1 MPELPEVETITQDL
15 KKKLLG
21 YTFKSI
27 WSDWSKYFYLSG
39 GLSNVQRLIKNKK
52 INKIERRGKNILF
65 HLSSGYMLAVHL
77 KMTGHFLLAPSGVEG
92 FNPKHIHIVFNIKKG
107 NKQSKFYFSDVR
119 KFGRIIFGE
128 KDKVLARPEIK
139 KLGPDPLE
147 ITTRDFLQL
156 IAKRKGK
163 IKTVLLNQEFLAG
176 VGNIYSD
183 EALYM
188 AKIHPLSLAE
198 KIPQGKLKMLFIK
211 LVSVLER
218 SIKLRG
224 TTMQDYRD
232 TSGKKGDYFNQ
243 RLVYARKGE
252 KCSCGGKIK
261 TLTIGSR
268 TAHFCPKCQRLYK

>member
-1 MPELPEVETITQDL
+1 MIGL
-15 KKKLLG
+15 
-21 YTFKSI
+21 SI
-27 WSDWSKYFYLSG
+27 FILSG

-92 FNPKHIHIVFNIKKG
+92 FNQKHIHIVFNIKKAI
-107 NKQSKFYFSDVR
+107 NNLNFIFLMLE

-139 KLGPDPLE
+139 KLGHDPLE

-198 KIPQGKLKMLFIK
+198 KNP
-211 LVSVLER
+211 
-218 SIKLRG
+218 
-224 TTMQDYRD
+224 
-232 TSGKKGDYFNQ
+232 
-243 RLVYARKGE
+243 
-252 KCSCGGKIK
+252 
-261 TLTIGSR
+261 SR
-268 TAHFCPKCQRLYK
+268 